1 MCTQSKSTFTFIC
14 VSLQDNINPTYVGKI
29 RKEYVTNPE
38 FDPVKIKTASTA
50 AEGLCRWVV
59 AMERYDKVAK
69 VVAPKKIKLK
79 GAEGEL
85 AVAMKVSTIVC
96 LGSWLCF
103 ICYKYLFR
111 A

>member
-1 MCTQSKSTFTFIC
+1 MYNNNIHF
-14 VSLQDNINPTYVGKI
+14 LQDNINTTFISKI

-79 GAEGEL
+79 GAEAEL
-85 AVAMKVSTIVC
+85 AVAMKVSIIICATNCLVYLRNIV
-96 LGSWLCF
+96 
-103 ICYKYLFR
+103 
-111 A
+111 